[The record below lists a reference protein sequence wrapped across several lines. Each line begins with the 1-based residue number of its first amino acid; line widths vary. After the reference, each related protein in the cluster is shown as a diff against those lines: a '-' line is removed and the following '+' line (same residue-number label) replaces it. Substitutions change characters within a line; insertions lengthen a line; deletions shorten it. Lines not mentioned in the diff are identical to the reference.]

1 MSKNKTSKES
11 TVLRAINF
19 ARALVGISNPKTE
32 TTKMETDYDK
42 IQRKTSSEHRSPSG
56 IKLLAQYLEKNGAI
70 TPMQALSELGIYR
83 LGARVF
89 ELRHDYDWQI
99 TCEKFAVKGKIHS
112 KYILIKKGKEV

>member
-1 MSKNKTSKES
+1 
-11 TVLRAINF
+11 
-19 ARALVGISNPKTE
+19 
-32 TTKMETDYDK
+32 METGYDK
-42 IQRKTSSEHRSPSG
+42 LQRQTSEEHKNPVGR
-56 IKLLAQYLEKNGAI
+56 KLLAQYLEKNSAI